1 MIKPISSSVSASV
14 AATGFMADHAGHASA
29 APVRWKRP
37 AMPDLLSFI
46 SPSFARV
53 MAFAMIAPAYL
64 LAFALL
70 LGVVVFGLPGN
81 GFIQSQLFTAT
92 KPAVQSTQAVPAPAG
107 RSTSAGATLVASAD
121 SRIGGTKTVALVVKL
136 P

>member
-1 MIKPISSSVSASV
+1 MIKPISNSVLASVSA
-14 AATGFMADHAGHASA
+14 TGFSA
-29 APVRWKRP
+29 EHSAQTPATSTCWKRP
-37 AMPDLLSFI
+37 DMPDLLSFI
-46 SPSFARV
+46 SPSFARI
-53 MAFAMIAPAYL
+53 MAFGMIAPAYL

-81 GFIQSQLFTAT
+81 GFIQSHLFTAT
-92 KPAVQSTQAVPAPAG
+92 KPAVQSTQAVPAPEG
-107 RSTSAGATLVASAD
+107 RSTSAGTALVASAD